1 MTLLRFLLPSFEK
14 PVDRPR
20 FIHIEPEGYDF
31 RGIGTVLI
39 LAASC
44 GVAIALWDPSY
55 QVTSSREVT
64 SPTVAASSL
73 ATTKVNAPQ
82 TTASADDE
90 DDDPAPAVR
99 LSSQCSRATARRDCA
114 KEKAMKEARLKAT
127 EPNAPARAAVVATVP
142 AAAPVAVFSASPIKE
157 IQPAAVAAK
166 ASADAAEPAPA
177 VIQPVSAPAV
187 QPQRAAAAPKAK
199 RPRVV
204 EDGSVERLVKVYDQI
219 LPDGRR
225 VPVYRRVGGSGLET
239 GTIVDREYRPARR
252 ANLELPFGRYFGLQ

>member
-55 QVTSSREVT
+55 QVTSSREVIPPP
-64 SPTVAASSL
+64 PTASAAT
-73 ATTKVNAPQ
+73 AAKVTAPQ

-90 DDDPAPAVR
+90 DDDSAPAVK
-99 LSSQCSRATARRDCA
+99 LSSQCSRATARRECA
-114 KEKAMKEARLKAT
+114 KEKAMKEARLKAP
-127 EPNAPARAAVVATVP
+127 EPNAPARASVVATVP
-142 AAAPVAVFSASPIKE
+142 AATVVAASPIKE
-157 IQPAAVAAK
+157 IQSTAVAAN
-166 ASADAAEPAPA
+166 ASADAAEPVPA
-177 VIQPVSAPAV
+177 VVQPVSAPAV

-204 EDGSVERLVKVYDQI
+204 EDGRVERLVKVYDQI

-225 VPVYRRVGGSGLET
+225 VPVYRRIGSSGLET
-239 GTIVDREYRPARR
+239 GTIVDGEYRPARR
-252 ANLELPFGRYFGLQ
+252 ANLEPRSGHYFGLQ